1 MSAQTI
7 YNDLKEGDN
16 KKLWAYAQELAE
28 FRRKSSKVEEKVR
41 VDFSDKETVQQQ
53 VWEYLLQ
60 QTADGNAA
68 SGKELSR
75 QLGLGEAERDII
87 IQMVDFVNAYQDN
100 NTTTKA

>member
-7 YNDLKEGDN
+7 YNDLKECDN
-16 KKLWAYAQELAE
+16 KKFWAYAQELAE
-28 FRRKSSKVEEKVR
+28 FRRKKDKVKDKVT

-68 SGKELSR
+68 SGKDAITTPL
-75 QLGLGEAERDII
+75 QL
-87 IQMVDFVNAYQDN
+87 YQ
-100 NTTTKA
+100 KGC